1 MPAGIPD
8 HNTRELA
15 DCRRSVHNRRP
26 GAPPLLGT
34 IMACTNGPHVWYQ
47 TRPLPLCHP
56 CCPLSRMCGVSKP
69 TCCRV
74 EQQAESGVRWG
85 NKYRPTPKWKRL
97 LRSLRESWR
106 GSLGQLLLQEFGSLL
121 GHIRERSRNR
131 KPVFAFG
138 IPPCPP
144 CLCEFEGFG
153 WCDCLRPCTRNP
165 TRLRKENPWIELRDV
180 HMAVQSWIA
189 GTDCGVRVYSELRC
203 KESPF
208 RSSSPAAVAILCRP

>member
-1 MPAGIPD
+1 MAPRLVPNSAPYAI
-8 HNTRELA
+8 R
-15 DCRRSVHNRRP
+15 V
-26 GAPPLLGT
+26 APPQQDVRCLT
-34 IMACTNGPHVWYQ
+34 T
-47 TRPLPLCHP
+47 
-56 CCPLSRMCGVSKP
+56 

-106 GSLGQLLLQEFGSLL
+106 GSLGQLLLEEFGSLL
-121 GHIRERSRNR
+121 RHIRERSRNR

-144 CLCEFEGFG
+144 CLRELEGFG
-153 WCDCLRPCTRNP
+153 WCDCLRACTRNT
-165 TRLRKENPWIELRDV
+165 TRLRKENPWTELRDV

-208 RSSSPAAVAILCRP
+208 RSSSPAAGAILCRPRQFSNRPHVIR